1 MIKVSQIS
9 QSARTKFVALLL
21 GLTPTLRLSF
31 LVKGKELKRNRVFF
45 SSFIP
50 FKDIT
55 AISLSSLH
63 PFPYP
68 NLSRPPTQFLIFPF
82 SLGRLSFPLPTPFP
96 PSPLPPFPPLPVQI
110 MFSRSFLTTW
120 HVACFSQGRCKVVRK
135 QEVLDMSKT
144 TKLPSITTVTRKSPR
159 KLHRFDNDIVPWY
172 FLSFV
177 RNKTFEIASN
187 IKIKGLSE
195 ILWSCGTKKGIL
207 FQNQFHFL

>member
-1 MIKVSQIS
+1 MIVKDSSDTPFFYIVKSVRTVIILMIKVSQIS

-68 NLSRPPTQFLIFPF
+68 NLSRPPTQFLLFPS
-82 SLGRLSFPLPTPFP
+82 SLGRLSFPLPP
-96 PSPLPPFPPLPVQI
+96 PPRTNNVQ
-110 MFSRSFLTTW
+110 SFLSN
-120 HVACFSQGRCKVVRK
+120 HSDMLRVSHRGGVRLL
-135 QEVLDMSKT
+135 ES
-144 TKLPSITTVTRKSPR
+144 RK
-159 KLHRFDNDIVPWY
+159 
-172 FLSFV
+172 
-177 RNKTFEIASN
+177 
-187 IKIKGLSE
+187 
-195 ILWSCGTKKGIL
+195 C
-207 FQNQFHFL
+207 

>member
-31 LVKGKELKRNRVFF
+31 PVKGKELKRNRVFF

-55 AISLSSLH
+55 AISLSFLH

-68 NLSRPPTQFLIFPF
+68 NLSRPPTQFLIFPS
-82 SLGRLSFPLPTPFP
+82 SLGRLSFSLPPPLPLLP
-96 PSPLPPFPPLPVQI
+96 PSTSTSPPSPLPVQI

-159 KLHRFDNDIVPWY
+159 KLHRFE
-172 FLSFV
+172 S
-177 RNKTFEIASN
+177 
-187 IKIKGLSE
+187 
-195 ILWSCGTKKGIL
+195 LW
-207 FQNQFHFL
+207 